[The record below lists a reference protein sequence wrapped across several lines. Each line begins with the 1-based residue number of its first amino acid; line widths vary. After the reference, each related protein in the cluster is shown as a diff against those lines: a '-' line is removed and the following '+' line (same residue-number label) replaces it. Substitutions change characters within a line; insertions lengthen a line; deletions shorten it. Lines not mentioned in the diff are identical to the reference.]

1 MFVRDYMSLNPL
13 TVNPEDT
20 IGDALKIMKDYSIKR
35 LPVLYK
41 NKVVGIVTKQDLLKA
56 SPSSATSLS
65 VWEINYLF
73 PSIKIKEVMTQDVI
87 VVSANTFLEEVAL
100 IMKEKGFGS
109 LPVVED
115 GELVG
120 IITENDVFKAF
131 IDILGFNFPGV
142 RIALRVHDHV
152 GVLSEITQVIS
163 SMKINIISVT
173 ITRTKNGDINIVL
186 RLDAKDLKA
195 VSEALQEKNF
205 EIVQ

>member
-1 MFVRDYMSLNPL
+1 MSLNPL